1 MLRAVK
7 KRSISGI
14 LTEAKERLRHQ
25 SDHCQQAIDSLRIRS
40 QINITYHESTTG
52 APACDY

>member
-1 MLRAVK
+1 VK